1 MHEIDNEQFGQFLL
15 QLRRE
20 KALTQRELAERLY
33 VSDKA
38 VSKWER
44 GLSLPDIALLQPLAG
59 ELGVRPNALTK
70 RLLRLRESLRKSLE
84 REGIS
89 V

>member
-20 KALTQRELAERLY
+20 KELTQRELAERLY

-38 VSKWER
+38 VSKWQQGDIRQAEAP
-44 GLSLPDIALLQPLAG
+44 LPLD
-59 ELGVRPNALTK
+59 
-70 RLLRLRESLRKSLE
+70 RKS
-84 REGIS
+84 
-89 V
+89 VV

>member
-1 MHEIDNEQFGQFLL
+1 MHEIDNEKFGQFLL

-44 GLSLPDIALLQPLAG
+44 GVSH
-59 ELGVRPNALTK
+59 
-70 RLLRLRESLRKSLE
+70 S
-84 REGIS
+84 
-89 V
+89 

>member
-33 VSDKA
+33 VSD
-38 VSKWER
+38 
-44 GLSLPDIALLQPLAG
+44 IADCLLKPG
-59 ELGVRPNALTK
+59 RFK
-70 RLLRLRESLRKSLE
+70 KSLQCLGH
-84 REGIS
+84 GILTGFIELIA
-89 V
+89 VAN